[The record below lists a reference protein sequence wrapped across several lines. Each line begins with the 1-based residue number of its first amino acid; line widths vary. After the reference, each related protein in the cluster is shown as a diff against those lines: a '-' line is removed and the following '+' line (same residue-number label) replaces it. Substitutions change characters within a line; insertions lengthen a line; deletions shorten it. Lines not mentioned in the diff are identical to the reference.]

1 MLNRIK
7 RFFDQHLAVDSMAQD
22 PEHVLRLAIG
32 ALLLEMTH
40 MDGEVWPKQR
50 EAVEQAVRTC
60 FDLAEGEANEL
71 LELAEAERAES
82 TDYFQFTSLINR
94 AYTPEQK
101 ERLVE
106 TLWRVAYANEALH
119 MYEEH
124 LVRKVAELLYVPH
137 GAFIAAKHR
146 ARGNS

>member
-7 RFFDQHLAVDSMAQD
+7 RFFDQHLAAEPMAQD
-22 PEHVLRLAIG
+22 PEHVLRLAVG
-32 ALLLEMTH
+32 ALLMEMTH

-50 EAVEQAVRTC
+50 EAVEHAVRTC

-71 LELAEAERAES
+71 LALAEAERAES

-94 AYTPEQK
+94 SYTPEQK

-124 LVRKVAELLYVPH
+124 LVRKVADLLYVPH
-137 GAFIAAKHR
+137 GAFIAANHR